1 MLSDLKVPSVLIDSK
16 PVITRPA
23 INSEIEVLERIFLFP
38 SRNGASAIVATVD
51 GIDRIVEIALNIIG
65 SVASPRFLVHS
76 SC

>member
-1 MLSDLKVPSVLIDSK
+1 MLIDSK

-51 GIDRIVEIALNIIG
+51 GIDRIVEIALNI
-65 SVASPRFLVHS
+65 
-76 SC
+76 